1 MTIMIGD
8 KYVHT
13 VLGYVDD
20 SGATVITEDA
30 ELATMTGRYEDRS
43 AAESADPAAYE
54 WTAMDTEELDADD
67 LEEESEEAGGA
78 SELLYRVADTQKE
91 EAVQGNL
98 VSGTNQGADGWGGSG
113 GALSAVECQPDSS
126 AGPVSGVRWE
136 AAAGGTLTRT
146 APIPGDAVP
155 GVVTVSFWWLA
166 SASCGLTAS
175 IGANSSGKQTN
186 RDSADLDADGNAL
199 DLTGAWVFFQEL
211 VQIGEAADSYVAKI
225 TTDSAATI
233 DLCNFKV
240 EAGDKVTEWTPSVEE
255 AMATAQEA
263 KGTIDGLTLIK
274 EGKVYIDGGKLYVDQ
289 AFVNSLFAQDITAT
303 GTISGLKLR
312 GESIDISSEYVYDV
326 TWRDPDGTSMYMGQE
341 AASSVL
347 KTGFE
352 IEGAAGNNYLNYWT
366 QIKNTYTKVN
376 GDIYTTEIM
385 MEAGDVRITGN
396 GLTFQSETPI
406 VVRAPCETDTYTEF
420 DGNVVEDGSS
430 VTVVTKLG
438 ICFVSGRIKLG
449 GTVDTMT
456 DILGSTEVPAPQTGV
471 SVNITAGYWTSSYTR
486 LMRVGV
492 GAGGGLRIMY
502 GAAGL
507 FDFSFSY
514 PIGPDG
520 PGTTDDTTAYASTA
534 VVGTSTVA

>member
-54 WTAMDTEELDADD
+54 WTAMDTEESDADD
-67 LEEESEEAGGA
+67 LEEEAEKADGA

-91 EAVQGNL
+91 ESVQGNL
-98 VSGTNQGADGWGGSG
+98 VSGTNQGADGWESSG

-126 AGPVSGVRWE
+126 ADPVSGVRWE

-155 GVVTVSFWWLA
+155 GVVTVSFWWMA

-255 AMATAQEA
+255 AMETAQEA

-312 GESIDISSEYVYDV
+312 GSDIDVETLYDEKYNSRAVIKTEYTDQVWGGTEYYYTLSLGVTYLENESNLTIDYDGIAV
-326 TWRDPDGTSMYMGQE
+326 SAPK
-341 AASSVL
+341 L
-347 KTGFE
+347 KMTADLVSANLQSNE
-352 IEGAAGNNYLNYWT
+352 
-366 QIKNTYTKVN
+366 TYTVF
-376 GDIYTTEIM
+376 DS
-385 MEAGDVRITGN
+385 
-396 GLTFQSETPI
+396 GLVSE
-406 VVRAPCETDTYTEF
+406 
-420 DGNVVEDGSS
+420 GS
-430 VTVVTKLG
+430 VTVVKKLG
-438 ICFVSGRIKLG
+438 WCLVHGSVTLTDTVSA
-449 GTVDTMT
+449 MT
-456 DILGSTEVPAPQTGV
+456 NILGSAKVPAPQTGV
-471 SVNITAGYWTSSYTR
+471 GIYTTAGYWTSSYTR

-492 GAGGGLRIMY
+492 GAGGSLRIMY
-502 GAAGL
+502 GDAGT
-507 FDFSFSY
+507 FPFSIAY
-514 PIGPDG
+514 PI
-520 PGTTDDTTAYASTA
+520 A
-534 VVGTSTVA
+534 

>member
-54 WTAMDTEELDADD
+54 WTAMDTEESDADD
-67 LEEESEEAGGA
+67 LEEEAEKADGA

-91 EAVQGNL
+91 ESVQGNL
-98 VSGTNQGADGWGGSG
+98 VSGTNQGADGWESSG

-126 AGPVSGVRWE
+126 ADPVSGVRWE

-155 GVVTVSFWWLA
+155 GVVTVSFWWMA

-255 AMATAQEA
+255 AMETAQEA

-326 TWRDPDGTSMYMGQE
+326 TWSDPDGTSMYMGQE

-376 GDIYTTEIM
+376 GDIYTAEIM
-385 MEAGDVRITGN
+385 MEAGGVRITGN

-420 DGNVVEDGSS
+420 DGGVVTEGN
-430 VTVVTKLG
+430 VTVAVKMGWCL
-438 ICFVSGRIKLG
+438 VHGRIKLD
-449 GTVDTMT
+449 GTVSDLTT
-456 DILGSTEVPAPQTGV
+456 VLDSAKVPAPQTGI
-471 SVNITAGYWTSSYTR
+471 SIGTTAGYWTSSYTR
-486 LMRVGV
+486 LMRVVV

-507 FDFSFSY
+507 YDFAISY
-514 PIGPDG
+514 P
-520 PGTTDDTTAYASTA
+520 
-534 VVGTSTVA
+534 VGESYTGDTSTTGRAGSAIVDTATAA

>member
-1 MTIMIGD
+1 MTIKIGD

-30 ELATMTGRYEDRS
+30 ELATMTGRYEDRA

-54 WTAMDTEELDADD
+54 WTAMDTEESDDDD
-67 LEEESEEAGGA
+67 LEEEAEEADGA

-91 EAVQGNL
+91 ESVQGNL
-98 VSGTNQGADGWGGSG
+98 VSGTNQGADGWESSG

-126 AGPVSGVRWE
+126 ADPVSGVRWE

-166 SASCGLTAS
+166 SAACGLTAS

-211 VQIGEAADSYVAKI
+211 VQIGEAADSYAVKV

-255 AMATAQEA
+255 AMETAQEA

-326 TWRDPDGTSMYMGQE
+326 TWSDPDGTSMYMGQE

-376 GDIYTTEIM
+376 GDIYTAAIM
-385 MEAGDVRITGN
+385 MEAGEVRITGN

-420 DGNVVEDGSS
+420 DGGVVAEGN
-430 VTVVTKLG
+430 VTVAVKMGWCL
-438 ICFVSGRIKLG
+438 VHGRIKLD
-449 GTVDTMT
+449 GTVSDLITVL
-456 DILGSTEVPAPQTGV
+456 DGAKVPAPQTGI
-471 SVNITAGYWTSSYTR
+471 SIGTTAGYWTSSYTR
-486 LMRVGV
+486 LMRVVV

-507 FDFSFSY
+507 YDFAISY
-514 PIGPDG
+514 PVGESYTGDTS
-520 PGTTDDTTAYASTA
+520 TTGRAGSAI
-534 VVGTSTVA
+534 VGTATAA

>member
-1 MTIMIGD
+1 MTIKIGD

-54 WTAMDTEELDADD
+54 WTAMDTEESDADD
-67 LEEESEEAGGA
+67 LEEEAEKADGA

-91 EAVQGNL
+91 ESVQGNL
-98 VSGTNQGADGWGGSG
+98 VSGTNQGADGWESSG

-126 AGPVSGVRWE
+126 ADPVSGVRWE

-255 AMATAQEA
+255 AMETAQEA

-274 EGKVYIDGGKLYVDQ
+274 EG
-289 AFVNSLFAQDITAT
+289 
-303 GTISGLKLR
+303 R
-312 GESIDISSEYVYDV
+312 SIL
-326 TWRDPDGTSMYMGQE
+326 T
-341 AASSVL
+341 
-347 KTGFE
+347 
-352 IEGAAGNNYLNYWT
+352 AGNCT
-366 QIKNTYTKVN
+366 
-376 GDIYTTEIM
+376 
-385 MEAGDVRITGN
+385 
-396 GLTFQSETPI
+396 LT
-406 VVRAPCETDTYTEF
+406 RR
-420 DGNVVEDGSS
+420 
-430 VTVVTKLG
+430 L
-438 ICFVSGRIKLG
+438 
-449 GTVDTMT
+449 
-456 DILGSTEVPAPQTGV
+456 STACLPRTSPPPAP
-471 SVNITAGYWTSSYTR
+471 SAG
-486 LMRVGV
+486 
-492 GAGGGLRIMY
+492 
-502 GAAGL
+502 
-507 FDFSFSY
+507 
-514 PIGPDG
+514 
-520 PGTTDDTTAYASTA
+520 
-534 VVGTSTVA
+534 

>member
-1 MTIMIGD
+1 MTIKIGD

-54 WTAMDTEELDADD
+54 WTAMDTEESDADD
-67 LEEESEEAGGA
+67 LEEEAEKADGA

-91 EAVQGNL
+91 ESVQGNL
-98 VSGTNQGADGWGGSG
+98 VSGTNQGADGWESSG

-126 AGPVSGVRWE
+126 ADPVSGVRWE

-255 AMATAQEA
+255 AMETAQEA

-312 GESIDISSEYVYDV
+312 GESIDIKARDETYGATALITAFLDEMTLDYAILLRSAVASEVGAISIYPNYIEIN
-326 TWRDPDGTSMYMGQE
+326 TPSFR
-341 AASSVL
+341 VL
-347 KTGFE
+347 ADDCDIQT
-352 IEGAAGNNYLNYWT
+352 NCT
-366 QIKNTYTKVN
+366 QNTYT
-376 GDIYTTEIM
+376 G
-385 MEAGDVRITGN
+385 
-396 GLTFQSETPI
+396 
-406 VVRAPCETDTYTEF
+406 F
-420 DGNVVEDGSS
+420 DSGEVEDGSS

-471 SVNITAGYWTSSYTR
+471 GVYITAGYWTSNYTR

-492 GAGGGLRIMY
+492 GARGGLRIMY
-502 GAAGL
+502 GAAGS

>member
-1 MTIMIGD
+1 MTIKIGD

-54 WTAMDTEELDADD
+54 WTAMDTEESDADD
-67 LEEESEEAGGA
+67 LEEEAEKADGA

-91 EAVQGNL
+91 ESVQGNL
-98 VSGTNQGADGWGGSG
+98 VSGTNQGADGWESSG

-126 AGPVSGVRWE
+126 ADPVSGVRWE

-155 GVVTVSFWWLA
+155 GVVTVSFWWTA
-166 SASCGLTAS
+166 SAACGLTAS
-175 IGANSSGKQTN
+175 IGANGSGKQTN

-263 KGTIDGLTLIK
+263 RGTIDGLTLIK

-312 GESIDISSEYVYDV
+312 GEGIDISSEYTQNIYDTNDKTTV
-326 TWRDPDGTSMYMGQE
+326 LGQE
-341 AASSVL
+341 VGASVL
-347 KTGFE
+347 KTGFSVD
-352 IEGAAGNNYLNYWT
+352 GAAGHHYLDYWT
-366 QIKNTYTKVN
+366 LLRNAYITYQGVN
-376 GDIYTTEIM
+376 YTTEIM
-385 MEAGDVRITGN
+385 MSTGVVSITGR

-420 DGNVVEDGSS
+420 DGGVVTEGN
-430 VTVVTKLG
+430 VTVAVKMGWCL
-438 ICFVSGRIKLG
+438 VHGRIKLD
-449 GTVDTMT
+449 GTVSDLITVL
-456 DILGSTEVPAPQTGV
+456 DGAKVPAPQTGI
-471 SVNITAGYWTSSYTR
+471 SIGTTAGYWTSSYTR
-486 LMRVGV
+486 LMRVVV

-507 FDFSFSY
+507 YDFAISY
-514 PIGPDG
+514 PVGESYTGDTS
-520 PGTTDDTTAYASTA
+520 TTGRAGSAI
-534 VVGTSTVA
+534 VGTATAA

>member
-54 WTAMDTEELDADD
+54 WTAMDTEESDADD
-67 LEEESEEAGGA
+67 LEEEAEKADGA

-91 EAVQGNL
+91 ESVQGNL
-98 VSGTNQGADGWGGSG
+98 VSGTNQGADGWESSG

-126 AGPVSGVRWE
+126 ADPVSGVRWE

-312 GESIDISSEYVYDV
+312 GSDIDVETLYDEKYNSRAVIKTEYTDQVWGETEYYYTLSLGVTYLENESNLTIDYDGIAV
-326 TWRDPDGTSMYMGQE
+326 SAPK
-341 AASSVL
+341 L
-347 KTGFE
+347 KMTADLVSANLQSNE
-352 IEGAAGNNYLNYWT
+352 
-366 QIKNTYTKVN
+366 TYTVF
-376 GDIYTTEIM
+376 DS
-385 MEAGDVRITGN
+385 
-396 GLTFQSETPI
+396 GLVSE
-406 VVRAPCETDTYTEF
+406 
-420 DGNVVEDGSS
+420 GS
-430 VTVVTKLG
+430 VTVVKKLG
-438 ICFVSGRIKLG
+438 WCQVYGYVKLADTVSA
-449 GTVDTMT
+449 MT
-456 DILGSTEVPAPQTGV
+456 DVLDSTKVPAPQTGV
-471 SVNITAGYWTSSYTR
+471 GIYDTAGYWTSSYTR

-502 GAAGL
+502 GAAGT
-507 FDFSFSY
+507 FWFSITY
-514 PIGPDG
+514 P
-520 PGTTDDTTAYASTA
+520 
-534 VVGTSTVA
+534 VA

>member
-1 MTIMIGD
+1 MTIKIGD

-54 WTAMDTEELDADD
+54 WTAMDTEESDADD
-67 LEEESEEAGGA
+67 LEEEAEKADGA

-91 EAVQGNL
+91 ESVQGNL
-98 VSGTNQGADGWGGSG
+98 VSGTNQGADGWESSG

-126 AGPVSGVRWE
+126 ADPVSGVRWE

-326 TWRDPDGTSMYMGQE
+326 TWSEPDGTTLYMGQE

-376 GDIYTTEIM
+376 GDIYTAEIM

-420 DGNVVEDGSS
+420 DGGVVTEGN
-430 VTVVTKLG
+430 VTVAVKMGWCL
-438 ICFVSGRIKLG
+438 VHGRIKLD
-449 GTVDTMT
+449 GTVSDLITVL
-456 DILGSTEVPAPQTGV
+456 DSSKVPAPQTRISIGT
-471 SVNITAGYWTSSYTR
+471 TAGYWTSSYTR
-486 LMRVGV
+486 LMRVVV

-507 FDFSFSY
+507 YDFAISY
-514 PIGPDG
+514 P
-520 PGTTDDTTAYASTA
+520 
-534 VVGTSTVA
+534 VA